1 VSDAELGLGQTAA
14 FPLGDEAGPVIGARF
29 GDRHELLS
37 PRRIDRSSND
47 REGSACFKDVLHR
60 TLTAW
65 WREGLAQI
73 GGVVALIVVVGGLS
87 AASNYL
93 QWQAERRLAAL
104 LAASGTHGW
113 RQVAVVIDGVSVPLA
128 RPTHLVV
135 TDEGYTILVGGKTYQ
150 KGTTKMP
157 DRDRPWETDVTVTEG
172 ASAGETIRQIS
183 KVEGDLLIACNAGGA
198 DRPTEFSSREGT
210 GHLLSVWI
218 RVE

>member
-1 VSDAELGLGQTAA
+1 MASGSHGV
-14 FPLGDEAGPVIGARF
+14 
-29 GDRHELLS
+29 LLNWYLKYLRLP
-37 PRRIDRSSND
+37 PRRRFIRDIWLTS
-47 REGSACFKDVLHR
+47 VLC
-60 TLTAW
+60 LIVVAFAW
-65 WREGLAQI
+65 WREGLDQI

-93 QWQAERRLAAL
+93 RWQAERRLAAL

-113 RQVAVVIDGVSVPLA
+113 RQAAVVIDGVSVPLA